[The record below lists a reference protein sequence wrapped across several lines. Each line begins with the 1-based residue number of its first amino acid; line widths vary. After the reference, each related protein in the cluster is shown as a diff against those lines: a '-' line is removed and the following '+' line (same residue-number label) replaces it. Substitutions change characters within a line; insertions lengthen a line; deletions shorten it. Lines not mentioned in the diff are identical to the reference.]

1 MTDTA
6 LPAVIQAMLKPDFYP
21 HAVTEPIELIQT
33 HISYV
38 FLTGDYVYKLKKA
51 VNYGFLDFSTLEK
64 RQHFAEEEV
73 RLNQRGAGKL
83 YLGVESVTQVG
94 DRFQLGGDGV
104 VVEPAVK
111 MQQFPQTALLSEMFD
126 KGELTDEL
134 IITLAKELAAFHA
147 KSESNDHIRSFGT
160 VEAIRQA
167 YDENY
172 AQSVGYIDRAQTQAQ
187 WDKTKAYS
195 DRFFVEN
202 AAVFESRVSADK
214 IRECHGDIHLRN
226 IAYWQGEMLLFDC
239 IEFNEPFRFVDTMY
253 DLAFVCMDLDARGR
267 SDFANLLLNTYLEQ
281 TGDYE
286 GVQVLPLY
294 LSRQAYVRAKVTSFL
309 LDDSTI
315 PADVK
320 ESSAKTAADYYRL
333 AYDYTA
339 VKNGRLI
346 VMSGLS
352 GSGKS
357 TTAKAIARAQNAIH
371 LRSDAVR
378 KHLAGIPIEQTGTA
392 DIYSPEMNQKTYDR
406 LLKLGVLLASQGHT
420 VILDGKYDRIALR
433 TPVLATGIPV
443 TIVHCDA
450 PMEVLMERVAARTG
464 DIADA
469 DVSVLQQQI
478 FEGFSEA
485 EKGFVKVVDTTG
497 VVEVSSI

>member
-1 MTDTA
+1 MTNTA

-94 DRFQLGGDGV
+94 DRFQIGGDGV
-104 VVEPAVK
+104 MVEPAVK

-172 AQSVGYIDRAQTQAQ
+172 AQSVGYIGRAQTQAQ
-187 WDKTKAYS
+187 WDETKAYS
-195 DRFFVEN
+195 DRFFVEK

-214 IRECHGDIHLRN
+214 IRECHGDLHLRN

-281 TGDYE
+281 TGDY
-286 GVQVLPLY
+286 
-294 LSRQAYVRAKVTSFL
+294 
-309 LDDSTI
+309 
-315 PADVK
+315 
-320 ESSAKTAADYYRL
+320 
-333 AYDYTA
+333 
-339 VKNGRLI
+339 
-346 VMSGLS
+346 
-352 GSGKS
+352 
-357 TTAKAIARAQNAIH
+357 
-371 LRSDAVR
+371 
-378 KHLAGIPIEQTGTA
+378 
-392 DIYSPEMNQKTYDR
+392 
-406 LLKLGVLLASQGHT
+406 
-420 VILDGKYDRIALR
+420 
-433 TPVLATGIPV
+433 
-443 TIVHCDA
+443 
-450 PMEVLMERVAARTG
+450 
-464 DIADA
+464 
-469 DVSVLQQQI
+469 
-478 FEGFSEA
+478 
-485 EKGFVKVVDTTG
+485 
-497 VVEVSSI
+497 